1 MRQLYIGRLLY
12 SLKYFT
18 GTIPAYV
25 NLATNFNC
33 FRSNSTY
40 LETEPKPVAVVPRPN
55 ISMSSLGLN
64 PTVRGKSQRPPGQNP
79 MPLGQNQPSLGQQRT
94 ALGPKP
100 LSNQAGVPRTAASVP
115 AQGASDPALPVSNPL
130 LQRLNPAALGLDPGT
145 TPPGLDPRSAALSP
159 SSKYETP
166 TPPLKNNQFVRNS
179 ALNRPRR
186 KFSIIRERY
195 VA

>member
-1 MRQLYIGRLLY
+1 MPVTQ
-12 SLKYFT
+12 FH
-18 GTIPAYV
+18 
-25 NLATNFNC
+25 N

-40 LETEPKPVAVVPRPN
+40 LDTEPKPAPPRAN

-64 PTVRGKSQRPPGQNP
+64 PSAVGKNLRPSVQNP
-79 MPLGQNQPSLGQQRT
+79 RLLETNLRPGGQNQSSLGQAQT

-100 LSNQAGVPRTAASVP
+100 ILVTLSNQIGVSLNPGQVSSNP
-115 AQGASDPALPVSNPL
+115 AIPAPNPL
-130 LQRLNPAALGLDPGT
+130 LQRLNPQASGINPTMLRLDPGT
-145 TPPGLDPRSAALSP
+145 TTPGLDPRSAALSP

-179 ALNRPRR
+179 AMMRPRR

-195 VA
+195 EFRV